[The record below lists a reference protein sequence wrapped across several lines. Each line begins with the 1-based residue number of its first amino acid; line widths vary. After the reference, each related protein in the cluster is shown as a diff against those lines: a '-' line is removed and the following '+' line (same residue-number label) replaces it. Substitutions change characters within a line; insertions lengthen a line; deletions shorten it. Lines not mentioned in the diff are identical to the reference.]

1 MRLTSLT
8 AWVFAAGLLAG
19 CDGCGDPVVEPVPA
33 EFYWAYDVT
42 AFENESN
49 DVFEFEVRLAE
60 AATEPA
66 SVDFETVALSAE
78 AGEDFTSVSGTL
90 TFDVGVTS
98 QMVEVPVVVDEY
110 LESDEKFEVVLSNP
124 INGYLRD
131 FEQVAVGTIRN
142 DDSTVG
148 IGDAGYQAADAYD
161 GMQLVWSDE
170 FDGNSINTGNWS
182 YDLGASGWGNQE
194 LQNYTSSPDNS
205 YVQDGKLILKAM
217 QSGPDNFSSARL
229 KSINLQE
236 FQYGRIDVRAVLPV
250 GQGIWPAIWM
260 LGANFDEIGW
270 PDCGEIDIMELIG
283 HQPNRV
289 YGTAHWGADPSQ
301 HQYQSG
307 TIALPNGQTFD
318 EEFHVFSIEWQ
329 EDEIRWLMD
338 DEVYHTVDP
347 STVGSQPY
355 PFNQPFFFIL
365 NVAVGGVWPGYP
377 DETTL
382 FPVFMAVDYVRVY
395 QTQ

>member
-1 MRLTSLT
+1 
-8 AWVFAAGLLAG
+8 
-19 CDGCGDPVVEPVPA
+19 
-33 EFYWAYDVT
+33 
-42 AFENESN
+42 
-49 DVFEFEVRLAE
+49 
-60 AATEPA
+60 
-66 SVDFETVALSAE
+66 
-78 AGEDFTSVSGTL
+78 
-90 TFDVGVTS
+90 
-98 QMVEVPVVVDEY
+98 
-110 LESDEKFEVVLSNP
+110 
-124 INGYLRD
+124 
-131 FEQVAVGTIRN
+131 
-142 DDSTVG
+142 
-148 IGDAGYQAADAYD
+148 
-161 GMQLVWSDE
+161 MQLVWSDE
-170 FDGNSINTGNWS
+170 FDGNSINSANWS
-182 YDLGASGWGNQE
+182 YDIGANGWGNQE

-205 YVQDGKLILKAM
+205 YLQDGKLIIKAV
-217 QSGPDNFSSARL
+217 QSGPNNYSSSRL

-236 FQYGRIDVRAVLPV
+236 YQYGRIDVRAVLPV

-270 PDCGEIDIMELIG
+270 PDCGEIDIMELVG

-307 TIALPNGQTFD
+307 TIALPSGQTFD

-338 DEVYHTVDP
+338 DEVYHTVNP

-382 FPVFMAVDYVRVY
+382 FPVYMAVDYVRVY